1 MTLDVCSRSFK
12 VKTENHEQV
21 YQVHTDSVYTFLTL
35 NLIIFSLNHPLRLT
49 LCSSILHI
57 VCKLMTLSETYQ
69 NKRQARMYLYDF
81 KINFSVSVSDER
93 PRRCSQDQGWIIVR
107 YILSMLTVSHCS
119 LEHAICW
126 LALFSN
132 RNG

>member
-1 MTLDVCSRSFK
+1 LDVCSRSFK

-107 YILSMLTVSHCS
+107 YRPYMYIEYADS
-119 LEHAICW
+119 
-126 LALFSN
+126 LALQPGTCDMLVGAFQ
-132 RNG
+132 